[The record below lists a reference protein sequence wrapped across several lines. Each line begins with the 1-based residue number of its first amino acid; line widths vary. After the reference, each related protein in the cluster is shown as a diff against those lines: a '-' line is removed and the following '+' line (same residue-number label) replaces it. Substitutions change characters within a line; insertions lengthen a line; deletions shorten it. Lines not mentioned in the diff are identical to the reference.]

1 MPNKGLYIDRERLRG
16 ALWGNRDMVADA
28 LQIAPSSL
36 SRKIHHGRHLTL
48 EDLNQIARALGRVHS
63 LRDSPAICPTR
74 RPSCRDGST
83 PLVSPS
89 CAFAN

>member
-36 SRKIHHGRHLTL
+36 SRKIHHGRQLTL
-48 EDLNQIARALGRVHS
+48 DDLNQIARALGRDTQEFIIEREMES
-63 LRDSPAICPTR
+63 DDS
-74 RPSCRDGST
+74 DG
-83 PLVSPS
+83 
-89 CAFAN
+89 N